1 MVFSYVLRKN
11 YFFFF
16 ATTFLGAGAAFLAT
30 TLGAAFATAFTGAFA
45 TAFAT
50 FFISVFFSATGD
62 IIAGEA
68 TAFGVATSALGAACP
83 ARDIFMIASVSFSSL
98 KEMSDICFSSLSV
111 FTTGAAVRAG
121 NSERPLNSSRPPRSN
136 EGRSLRLNSGLP
148 NARLPNSFLGAR
160 SSVSLFAPKQSLQ
173 YTGLP
178 LVGRNGTSHDLPHSA
193 QVAFPGG
200 KYEDTDSDFAYT
212 ALRETQEEVG
222 VNPQEVELI
231 KPFTPMY
238 IPPSN
243 FMVHPFLGFAK
254 QELRFV
260 PDPSEVARIIE
271 LPLAV
276 FLDESIVIE
285 TRLATSYSEE
295 ISVPAFNIEETI
307 VWGATAMMLSELKE
321 VLKSVFEYKI

>member
-1 MVFSYVLRKN
+1 MDFQ
-11 YFFFF
+11 YFLEHV
-16 ATTFLGAGAAFLAT
+16 AYLAEAQLPAMKAHAIMAPIERLE
-30 TLGAAFATAFTGAFA
+30 TLQNPINVINTPRT
-45 TAFAT
+45 
-50 FFISVFFSATGD
+50 
-62 IIAGEA
+62 
-68 TAFGVATSALGAACP
+68 
-83 ARDIFMIASVSFSSL
+83 
-98 KEMSDICFSSLSV
+98 
-111 FTTGAAVRAG
+111 AAVLMLLYPKKGETHLVLIVRNAY
-121 NSERPLNSSRPPRSN
+121 
-136 EGRSLRLNSGLP
+136 EG
-148 NARLPNSFLGAR
+148 
-160 SSVSLFAPKQSLQ
+160 V
-173 YTGLP
+173 
-178 LVGRNGTSHDLPHSA
+178 HSA

-285 TRLATSYSEE
+285 TRLATSYAKE

-321 VLKSVFEYKI
+321 VLKSVFEYKT

>member
-1 MVFSYVLRKN
+1 MDFQ
-11 YFFFF
+11 YFLEHV
-16 ATTFLGAGAAFLAT
+16 AYLAEAELPAMKAHAIMAPIERLE
-30 TLGAAFATAFTGAFA
+30 TLQNPINLINTPRT
-45 TAFAT
+45 
-50 FFISVFFSATGD
+50 
-62 IIAGEA
+62 
-68 TAFGVATSALGAACP
+68 
-83 ARDIFMIASVSFSSL
+83 
-98 KEMSDICFSSLSV
+98 
-111 FTTGAAVRAG
+111 AAVLMLLYPKKGETHLVLIVRNAY
-121 NSERPLNSSRPPRSN
+121 
-136 EGRSLRLNSGLP
+136 EG
-148 NARLPNSFLGAR
+148 
-160 SSVSLFAPKQSLQ
+160 V
-173 YTGLP
+173 
-178 LVGRNGTSHDLPHSA
+178 HSA

-285 TRLATSYSEE
+285 TRLATSYAKE

-321 VLKSVFEYKI
+321 VLKSVFEYKT

>member
-1 MVFSYVLRKN
+1 MDFQ
-11 YFFFF
+11 YFLEHV
-16 ATTFLGAGAAFLAT
+16 AYLAEAELPAMKAHAIMAPVERLE
-30 TLGAAFATAFTGAFA
+30 TLQNPINVINTPRT
-45 TAFAT
+45 
-50 FFISVFFSATGD
+50 
-62 IIAGEA
+62 
-68 TAFGVATSALGAACP
+68 
-83 ARDIFMIASVSFSSL
+83 
-98 KEMSDICFSSLSV
+98 
-111 FTTGAAVRAG
+111 AAVLMLLYPKKGETHLVLIVRNAY
-121 NSERPLNSSRPPRSN
+121 
-136 EGRSLRLNSGLP
+136 EG
-148 NARLPNSFLGAR
+148 
-160 SSVSLFAPKQSLQ
+160 V
-173 YTGLP
+173 
-178 LVGRNGTSHDLPHSA
+178 HSA

-285 TRLATSYSEE
+285 TRLATSYAKE

-321 VLKSVFEYKI
+321 VLKSVFEYKT